1 MDELVECV
9 LPVSARLSPDD
20 GPGLVVHLP
29 ALEIN
34 VLSVTLHIKLLKVG
48 AEAPEIMIVGQDC
61 YGLGPKEIGVPDT
74 TQSQEQRQVAF
85 KRSRVTALIH
95 RVETGQ
101 HVARTLRA
109 C

>member
-34 VLSVTLHIKLLKVG
+34 MLSVTLHIKLLKVG
-48 AEAPEIMIVGQDC
+48 AETPEIMIVGQDR
-61 YGLGPKEIGVPDT
+61 YSLSSKEIVVPDT
-74 TQSQEQRQVAF
+74 NQSQEHRQVAF
-85 KRSRVTALIH
+85 KRSSAEVLIH
-95 RVETGQ
+95 LVETSQ
-101 HVARTLRA
+101 HFAKVFR
-109 C
+109 